1 MSRRL
6 ATPTQAEVRRA
17 IKAAQAAGLEIG
29 AVEID
34 PKTGCIKVVPKYD
47 YEAPTTNDLDAWL
60 AKHGPRD
67 TQGH

>member
-1 MSRRL
+1 MSRRV

-17 IKAAQAAGLEIG
+17 IKAAQTAGLEIG

-47 YEAPTTNDLDAWL
+47 YEAPTTNDLDAWR
-60 AKHGPRD
+60 AKRND
-67 TQGH
+67 SRQA